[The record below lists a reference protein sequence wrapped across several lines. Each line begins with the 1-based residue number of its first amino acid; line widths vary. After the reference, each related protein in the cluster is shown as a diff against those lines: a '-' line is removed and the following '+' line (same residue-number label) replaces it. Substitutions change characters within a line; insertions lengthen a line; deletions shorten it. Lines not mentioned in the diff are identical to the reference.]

1 MAAEA
6 KGSAEKRHLASQ
18 TAKLLIPQL
27 AGPAVPVSETC
38 PLQGWLAQRMV
49 APYVLLVQQEENLEV
64 I

>member
-27 AGPAVPVSETC
+27 VCPTVPVSETC
-38 PLQGWLAQRMV
+38 PLQGWLAQRTV
-49 APYVLLVQQEENLEV
+49 APDVLLV
-64 I
+64 

>member
-6 KGSAEKRHLASQ
+6 KDSAERRHLALQ

-27 AGPAVPVSETC
+27 ACPAVSVSETC
-38 PLQGWLAQRMV
+38 PLQGWLAQRTV
-49 APYVLLVQQEENLEV
+49 APYVLLVHQEENLEV

>member
-6 KGSAEKRHLASQ
+6 KCSAEKQHPASQ

-27 AGPAVPVSETC
+27 ACPAVPVSEAC
-38 PLQGWLAQRMV
+38 PLQGWLAQRTV
-49 APYVLLVQQEENLEV
+49 APYVLLVQQEENSEV